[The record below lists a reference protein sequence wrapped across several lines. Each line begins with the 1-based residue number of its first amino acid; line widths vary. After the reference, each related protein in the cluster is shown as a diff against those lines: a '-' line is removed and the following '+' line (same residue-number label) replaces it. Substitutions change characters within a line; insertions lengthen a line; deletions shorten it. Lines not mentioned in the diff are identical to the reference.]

1 MIEGLKYKSEHSFLR
16 AGAAGNFPECGG
28 VVNDGHEADA
38 VRAPP
43 ASLAWEELRG
53 ELKMR
58 STDDGLIGGG
68 ELGKLIRTRNWGG
81 SPLGEIGAWPASLK
95 QTLGLLLPAR
105 VQIVLF
111 WGPDYIAFYND
122 AYAPTIGNKHPTA
135 LGRPAREN
143 WSELWDDLEPLL
155 RGVRETGETFFAKDR
170 RFVIERHGYLEHVYF
185 DVSYSAVPDGS
196 GGIGGVLCI
205 VNETTEQVLAARR
218 LRESEER
225 FRLVAESAPVM
236 LWMGDETGKCIYLNR
251 ALRAFW
257 DVSEDGLPEFDWTV
271 SIHPD
276 DREPL
281 FASFAEGMRSQLP
294 FSVEARYRRADGEYR
309 MLHTNAEP
317 RKDPNG
323 AFLGMIGVNVD
334 LTEIRQAE
342 EALRLLNATLEERIA
357 REVAE
362 RSRAEAA
369 LIQAQKAEAIGQLT
383 GGIAH
388 DFNNMLAVVIGSLNL
403 LERRLAK
410 GETNV
415 SKYIE
420 SALEGANR
428 AASLTQRLLAFARR
442 QPLAPAPL
450 DVNRLVAGMS
460 DLLMRALGERVRLE
474 TVLLAGLWKTNV
486 DHVQLESAILNL
498 CVNGR
503 DAMPS
508 GGRLTIE
515 TANVH
520 VDPADAQAF
529 DAPAGQ
535 YVQISVSDQ
544 GTGMTSDVT
553 AKAFDPFFTTKDV
566 GKGTGLGLSQ
576 VFGFVRQS
584 GGQVRLYSEVGHGT
598 TVKIY
603 LPRYDGEA
611 AAPEPQRPSD
621 GGRTGNPEEII
632 LLVEDEERVR
642 AFAAEALQQLGYTV
656 LIAANGP
663 QALKLLSGGVR
674 PHLLLT
680 DVVMPDM
687 TGRELA
693 NVAAGMLPLL
703 KVLYM
708 TGYTRNAVVHN
719 GVIDPFTHV
728 VAKPFSIDQLADK
741 VREVLDR

>member
-1 MIEGLKYKSEHSFLR
+1 MGKR
-16 AGAAGNFPECGG
+16 A
-28 VVNDGHEADA
+28 
-38 VRAPP
+38 
-43 ASLAWEELRG
+43 
-53 ELKMR
+53 
-58 STDDGLIGGG
+58 TDDRLIGGG
-68 ELGKLIRTRNWGG
+68 GTMGELIRTRDWQG
-81 SPLGEIGAWPASLK
+81 SRLGHFGDWPTSLK
-95 QTLGLLLPAR
+95 QTLGLLLPAQ

-111 WGPDYIAFYND
+111 WGPDYLAFYND

-135 LGRPAREN
+135 LGRPACES

-155 RGVRETGETFFAKDR
+155 RGVRETGQTFFAKDR
-170 RFVIERHGYLEHVYF
+170 PFVIERHGYMETVFF
-185 DVSYSAVPDGS
+185 DVSYSAVPDE
-196 GGIGGVLCI
+196 GGGVGGVLCI

-236 LWMGDETGKCIYLNR
+236 LWMGDPAGKCIYLNR
-251 ALRAFW
+251 QLRAFW
-257 DVSEDGLPEFDWTV
+257 SVSEDDLPRFDWSQ

-276 DREPL
+276 DRDRL
-281 FASFAEGMRSQLP
+281 FASFEEAMRRQVP
-294 FSVEARYRRADGEYR
+294 FTVEARHRRADGEYR

-334 LTEIRQAE
+334 LTEVRQAE
-342 EALRLLNATLEERIA
+342 EALRQLNATLEERIA
-357 REVAE
+357 KEVAE
-362 RSRAEAA
+362 RSKAEAA

-383 GGIAH
+383 GGVAH

-403 LERRLAK
+403 LERRLAR
-410 GETNV
+410 GESDL

-460 DLLMRALGERVRLE
+460 DLLMRALGEQVRLE
-474 TVLLAGLWKTNV
+474 TVLLGGLWKANV

-508 GGRLTIE
+508 GGGLTIE
-515 TANVH
+515 TANAH
-520 VDPADAQAF
+520 VGAADAEAF
-529 DAPAGQ
+529 DLPAGQ

-544 GTGMTSDVT
+544 GTGMSPDVM

-603 LPRYDGEA
+603 LPRYEGEA
-611 AAPEPQRPSD
+611 AAPEPHRPM
-621 GGRTGNPEEII
+621 GGDRAGSPEEII

-656 LIAANGP
+656 LVAASGP
-663 QALKLLSGGVR
+663 QAVKLLGGGVR

-693 NVAAGMLPLL
+693 NVVSGMLPLL

-719 GVIDPFTHV
+719 GVLDPGTHFL
-728 VAKPFSIDQLADK
+728 AKPFSIDQLADK
-741 VREVLDR
+741 VREVLDS